1 MNKMFFAPMIALML
15 LFTACQEEVNG
26 YKLEGQLK
34 GLENQEVILEFLTP
48 TELQQIDTIMTD
60 AEGNF
65 VSEGNLAE
73 KGFYRLVNG
82 QKFWI
87 FLLDNTKSKLVANA
101 ADPKLREITISEY
114 SAGEEFQNT
123 INFLIEKQEEF
134 GVESKKMQEL
144 MTSPESTDES
154 KMLAQKSFEV
164 FQNGVM
170 ESIRAKVTDLSG
182 DFPYSAVY
190 LLSSLNPQEDTDFI
204 KGQIAEIEKTTPN
217 SIYLNNIKDI
227 IKKVEAQ
234 PSQEEM
240 LKQQAQQQAQAQVQ
254 AQAGVAEVSGE
265 AKEIVMN
272 GLDGKTQMKLSDLRG
287 KVVLVDFW
295 ASWCKPCRRDN
306 PNVVKMY
313 HEYKNKGFDIF
324 SVSLDKSA
332 DRWAQAV
339 AQDGLVWNSHVSDL
353 KFWNNAAAK
362 AWGVSSIPATFLL
375 DKEGKV
381 IAKNLRGAALEAKLK
396 EILQ

>member
-1 MNKMFFAPMIALML
+1 MNRIFLTTLILLML
-15 LFTACQEEVNG
+15 FFTACQEESNG
-26 YKLEGQLK
+26 YKIEGQLK
-34 GLENQEVILEFLTP
+34 GLANQEVILEFLTP
-48 TELQQIDTIMTD
+48 TELQQIDTIITD
-60 AEGNF
+60 VEGNF
-65 VSEGNLAE
+65 VSQGSVAE
-73 KGFYRLVNG
+73 KGFYRILNG

-87 FLLDNTKSKLVANA
+87 FLLENTKMKLVANA
-101 ADPKLREITISEY
+101 EDPKLREITVSGY
-114 SAGEEFQNT
+114 SAGEEFQKT

-144 MTSPESTDES
+144 MYSQEATDES
-154 KMLAQKSFEV
+154 KMLAQQTFEI

-170 ESIRAKVTDLSG
+170 ENIRTKVTKLTSE
-182 DFPYSAVY
+182 FPYSAVY
-190 LLSSLNPQEDTDFI
+190 LLSSLNPQEDTEFI
-204 KGQIAEIEKTTPN
+204 KSQIVELEKITPN

-227 IKKVEAQ
+227 VKKVEEQ
-234 PSQEEM
+234 TNQVN
-240 LKQQAQQQAQAQVQ
+240 LQQKKAQQQAQVSSEV
-254 AQAGVAEVSGE
+254 VATGE

-272 GLDGKTQMKLSDLRG
+272 DLKGNPIKLSNLRG

-313 HEYKNKGFDIF
+313 HEYKDKGFDIF

-332 DRWAQAV
+332 DKWAQAI
-339 AQDGLVWNSHVSDL
+339 AQDGLVWKSHVSDL

-396 EILQ
+396 EVLQ

>member
-1 MNKMFFAPMIALML
+1 MFFAPMIALML

-101 ADPKLREITISEY
+101 ADPKLREIAVSEY
-114 SAGEEFQNT
+114 PAGEEFQNT

-134 GVESKKMQEL
+134 GAESKKMQEL

-154 KMLAQKSFEV
+154 KMLAQNSFEV

-170 ESIRAKVTDLSG
+170 ESIRTKVTDLSR

-240 LKQQAQQQAQAQVQ
+240 LKQQAQQQQQQ
-254 AQAGVAEVSGE
+254 QQQAGDAEVSGE

-339 AQDGLVWNSHVSDL
+339 AQDGLVWKSHVSDL

>member
-1 MNKMFFAPMIALML
+1 MNKMFFAPMIAVML

-240 LKQQAQQQAQAQVQ
+240 LKQQAQQQAQAQ
-254 AQAGVAEVSGE
+254 AGEAEVSGE

>member
-1 MNKMFFAPMIALML
+1 MNKMFFAPMIAVML

-240 LKQQAQQQAQAQVQ
+240 LKQQAQQQAQAQAQ
-254 AQAGVAEVSGE
+254 AQAGEAEVSGE

>member
-1 MNKMFFAPMIALML
+1 MFFAPLIALML
-15 LFTACQEEVNG
+15 LFTACQEESNG

-34 GLENQEVILEFLTP
+34 GMANQEVILEFLTP
-48 TELQQIDTIMTD
+48 TELQQIDTITTD
-60 AEGNF
+60 ADGNF
-65 VSEGNLAE
+65 VSEGTVAE

-87 FLLDNTKSKLVANA
+87 FLLENTKLNLVADA
-101 ADPKLREITISEY
+101 EDQSLRDITISGY
-114 SAGEEFQNT
+114 PAGEEFQNT

-134 GVESKKMQEL
+134 GQESQKMQEI
-144 MTSPESTDES
+144 MSNPTGADES
-154 KMLAQKSFEV
+154 KMLAQKSFDDYQKEV
-164 FQNGVM
+164 MQ
-170 ESIRAKVTDLSG
+170 SIRTKVTELST

-190 LLSSLNPQEDTDFI
+190 LLSSLNPQEDTEFI
-204 KGQIAEIEKTTPN
+204 KEQVAVIEKTTPN
-217 SIYLNNIKDI
+217 SIYLKNIKDI
-227 IKKVEAQ
+227 VKQVEAQ
-234 PSQEEM
+234 ASQM
-240 LKQQAQQQAQAQVQ
+240 DIQQKQTQQQAQAGG
-254 AQAGVAEVSGE
+254 ADTGSGDS
-265 AKEIVMN
+265 KEIVMN
-272 GLDGKTQMKLSDLRG
+272 DMDGNPMKLSDLRG

-295 ASWCKPCRRDN
+295 ASWCKPCRIEN

-332 DRWAQAV
+332 EKWAQAI
-339 AQDGLVWNSHVSDL
+339 AQDGLVWKSHVSDL

-375 DKEGKV
+375 DREGKV

-396 EILQ
+396 EVLQ

>member
-240 LKQQAQQQAQAQVQ
+240 LKQQAQQQAQAQ
-254 AQAGVAEVSGE
+254 AGEAEVSGE